1 MVVNG
6 WLKGVSGIILLASEK
21 CPKTFVFVV
30 LASEKCPK
38 TFVFVVFR
46 VVFGTKKAAF
56 GRPGVQL
63 VTFGYNSTHIQL

>member
-6 WLKGVSGIILLASEK
+6 WLKGVSGIILLASAK
-21 CPKTFVFVV
+21 W
-30 LASEKCPK
+30 PK

-46 VVFGTKKAAF
+46 GIFGTKKAAF
-56 GRPGVQL
+56 GRPRVQL

>member
-6 WLKGVSGIILLASEK
+6 WLKGVSGIIL
-21 CPKTFVFVV
+21 